1 MKKKFVITL
10 VSVAVIASFALFMAT
25 TKAPEIQADTAE
37 LRINNNDGSAE
48 EVVVDIVDA
57 EFISTINSIISKKI
71 YYKQPY
77 INSYSRDEIDYEI
90 AILEKNANGVIVAWY
105 KILLNDNENE
115 STNLSNKSRL
125 DVVMT
130 FDAGIFNWNKNCS
143 LKLSKEQETMLL
155 EAVMKYR
162 P

>member
-10 VSVAVIASFALFMAT
+10 VSVAVIALFALFMAT
-25 TKAPEIQADTAE
+25 TKAPDIQADMAE

-57 EFISTINSIISKKI
+57 AFISTINSIISKKI

-77 INSYSRDEIDYEI
+77 INSYSRGEIDYEI
-90 AILEKNANGVIVAWY
+90 TILEKNANGGIVAWY

-125 DVVMT
+125 DVM
-130 FDAGIFNWNKNCS
+130 KNNS
-143 LKLSKEQETMLL
+143 LMLSKEQETMLF

>member
-1 MKKKFVITL
+1 MKMKFVVTL
-10 VSVAVIASFALFMAT
+10 VSVAVIALFALFMAT
-25 TKAPEIQADTAE
+25 TKAPEIQSDTAE

-57 EFISTINSIISKKI
+57 AFISTINSVISKKI

-90 AILEKNANGVIVAWY
+90 TFLEKNANGVIVAWY
-105 KILLNDNENE
+105 KILLNDNEND

-125 DVVMT
+125 DVMSL
-130 FDAGIFNWNKNCS
+130 DASIFNWNKNCS

>member
-10 VSVAVIASFALFMAT
+10 ISVAVIALFALFMAT
-25 TKAPEIQADTAE
+25 TKAPDIQADTAE

-48 EVVVDIVDA
+48 EVVVDIVDSA
-57 EFISTINSIISKKI
+57 FISTINSIISKKI

-90 AILEKNANGVIVAWY
+90 TILENNASGGIVAWY

-125 DVVMT
+125 DVMSL
-130 FDAGIFNWNKNCS
+130 DASIFNWNKNCS

-162 P
+162 Q

>member
-10 VSVAVIASFALFMAT
+10 VSVAVIALFALFMAT
-25 TKAPEIQADTAE
+25 TKALEIQADTAE

-57 EFISTINSIISKKI
+57 AFISTINSIISKKI

-90 AILEKNANGVIVAWY
+90 TILEKNASGDIVAWY

-125 DVVMT
+125 DVMT
-130 FDAGIFNWNKNCS
+130 LDASIFNWNKNCS

-162 P
+162 Q

>member
-1 MKKKFVITL
+1 MKKKFVMTL
-10 VSVAVIASFALFMAT
+10 VSVAVIALFALFMAI

-57 EFISTINSIISKKI
+57 AFISTINSIISKKI

-90 AILEKNANGVIVAWY
+90 KILEKNESGVIVAWY
-105 KILLNDNENE
+105 NILLNDNENE

-125 DVVMT
+125 DVMT
-130 FDAGIFNWNKNCS
+130 VDAGIFNWYKNCS

-162 P
+162 Q

>member
-10 VSVAVIASFALFMAT
+10 VSVAVIALFALFMAT
-25 TKAPEIQADTAE
+25 TKAPDIQADTAE
-37 LRINNNDGSAE
+37 LRINNNGGSAE

-57 EFISTINSIISKKI
+57 AFISTINSIISKKI
-71 YYKQPY
+71 YYNQPY

-90 AILEKNANGVIVAWY
+90 TFLEKNASGVIVAWY

-125 DVVMT
+125 DVMSL
-130 FDAGIFNWNKNCS
+130 DASIFNRNKNCS

-155 EAVMKYR
+155 EAVLKYR

>member
-1 MKKKFVITL
+1 MKKKFVKTL
-10 VSVAVIASFALFMAT
+10 VSVAVIALFALFMAT
-25 TKAPEIQADTAE
+25 TKAPDIQADTAE
-37 LRINNNDGSAE
+37 LRINNNDSSAE

-57 EFISTINSIISKKI
+57 AFINTINSIISKKI

-90 AILEKNANGVIVAWY
+90 KILEKNASGVIVAWY
-105 KILLNDNENE
+105 IILLNDNENE

-125 DVVMT
+125 DVMT
-130 FDAGIFNWNKNCS
+130 VDAGIFNWNKNCS

-162 P
+162 Q

>member
-1 MKKKFVITL
+1 MKKKKIIITL
-10 VSVAVIASFALFMAT
+10 VSVAVIVLFVLFMAI
-25 TKAPEIQADTAE
+25 TKAPDIQADTAE
-37 LRINNNDGSAE
+37 LRINYNDGSAE
-48 EVVVDIVDA
+48 EVAFDIVDA
-57 EFISTINSIISKKI
+57 EFISTINSIISKKM

-77 INSYSRDEIDYEI
+77 INSYSRNEIDYEI
-90 AILEKNANGVIVAWY
+90 TILEKNASGVIVTWY
-105 KILLNDNENE
+105 NILLNDNENE

-125 DVVMT
+125 DVMP

-155 EAVMKYR
+155 EAVIKYR